1 MKKTYDD
8 DDGRT
13 IVDISG
19 LERRPLIIP
28 GPLGARGRIRRE
40 NKEEGEKV
48 TYSRE
53 ERRAAMSGALAAGLM
68 IAGAIIAGLA
78 LIIILFTS
86 FGK

>member
-13 IVDISG
+13 IVDMSG

-28 GPLGARGRIRRE
+28 GPLGARGRSRRE
-40 NKEEGEKV
+40 NKEGEKV